1 MNKNNDNYI
10 QSPVKRF
17 IEDYKQANKVRLHMP
32 GHKGAFG
39 YDGDITEITGADSLY
54 EADGIIAESEKQTSD
69 LFGTYRTFYGTEGS
83 SQLIKAMCF
92 LAVQRSSSDRPVI
105 LAARNAH
112 KSFIYASMLLGFDIK
127 WISPKR
133 DSYSLCKC
141 DLSASELEEVLKNE
155 MKPGTDTNLV
165 AVYIT
170 SPDYLGNILDIK
182 GLASVAHQFGLP
194 LMVDNAH
201 GAYLKFLEGSDLHPV
216 SLGADIVCDSAH
228 KTLPVL
234 TGGAYLHIS
243 KDSLFIDSEN
253 IVRKALLMFGST
265 SPSYQILESLDMV
278 PERLGKLHFGE
289 TVIRIAKLK
298 KNLAEMGYRV
308 CGISD
313 DMLYEP
319 LKITIELSCT
329 GIDGVSILALLSKS
343 GIECEYADPDYL
355 VTMWSPYN
363 EYPGDY
369 DRFLDK
375 MREITSGLS
384 PNAEKEESN
393 IIEDYT
399 LPEVKYQPYEI
410 MYKPHFTEQLDDS
423 LIGRVAADTMIS
435 CPPAIA
441 PIVAGEVIDENV
453 LKVLKHYNIK
463 TLEVLKV

>member
-1 MNKNNDNYI
+1 
-10 QSPVKRF
+10 
-17 IEDYKQANKVRLHMP
+17 MP

-39 YDGDITEITGADSLY
+39 YDGDITEITDADSLY

-155 MKPGTDTNLV
+155 MQPGTDTNLA

-289 TVIRIAKLK
+289 TVIRIAELK
-298 KNLAEMGYRV
+298 RNLAEMGYRV
-308 CGISD
+308 CGTSD

-319 LKITIELSCT
+319 LKITIELSGT
-329 GIDGVSILALLSKS
+329 GIDGVSILSLLSKS

-375 MREITSGLS
+375 IRDITSGLS